1 MIGVERCSPITTTHE
16 GSAMRTVE
24 MRGPADV
31 VFLRLI
37 RSATFALAATAGL
50 SLDDSEELALAADEA
65 CNILV
70 AADAME
76 LKVTFVYESR
86 VAITIEA
93 TSRLAVKVDTVSE
106 LILTSMTDGLS
117 IDSNGVILLE
127 KEAT

>member
-1 MIGVERCSPITTTHE
+1 
-16 GSAMRTVE
+16 MRTVE

-31 VFLRLI
+31 VFLRLV

-65 CNILV
+65 CNLLV
-70 AADAME
+70 AADAGE
-76 LKVTFVYESR
+76 LKVTFVYEGR

-93 TSRLAVKVDTVSE
+93 TSRLSVKVDTVSE
-106 LILTSMTDGLS
+106 LILTSMTDTVT
-117 IDSNGVILLE
+117 IDPNGVILLE

>member
-1 MIGVERCSPITTTHE
+1 
-16 GSAMRTVE
+16 MRTVE

-70 AADAME
+70 AADAVE
-76 LKVTFVYESR
+76 LKVTFVYEER
-86 VAITIEA
+86 VAITIET
-93 TSRLAVKVDTVSE
+93 TSPLTVKVDTVSE

>member
-1 MIGVERCSPITTTHE
+1 
-16 GSAMRTVE
+16 
-24 MRGPADV
+24 
-31 VFLRLI
+31 
-37 RSATFALAATAGL
+37 
-50 SLDDSEELALAADEA
+50 
-65 CNILV
+65 
-70 AADAME
+70 
-76 LKVTFVYESR
+76 VTFVYEGR